1 MFDHADEA
9 SHSFFVALACNASKD
24 LGKKRQWI
32 VHESPRQRERIASE
46 LELWGI
52 TALVLP
58 DSPVNPDNELHEIA
72 DPETAAEWF
81 SILETLAT
89 SDAFAVICGPDSFS
103 QYAPSAKSLL
113 SNRTHLKSGLI
124 LDPTAFA
131 ETLAAH
137 GYERFPTVTARGHF
151 AIRGGILDLFPFQSP
166 RPLRLEFFDTE
177 LESIREF
184 DLNTQASTR
193 KIAEIDLQLTEPPA
207 VATIADY
214 FRAGDV
220 KISLLTDQSDQSDLS
235 DSYASTVAGDSSP
248 RPLEGIPAPHFLI
261 TENTST
267 AEENFTLAAYG
278 SPLGTFD
285 AGDFILDELR
295 REAFFKQ
302 LNEWQRDGWDI
313 GIVFSTKGEL
323 ERFTELSGKNLERDL
338 GLTPIIGE
346 LVSSF
351 TLPVTKLA
359 VLSSSEL
366 FGRYRTPGA
375 ARRSTV
381 EKARAIRARATL
393 DDIEPG
399 DLVVHY
405 EYGIGKFKGIVA
417 EAEGEELQIEYKDGS
432 ILSVPLEQAH
442 LLGKYIGVGGKT
454 PDLNKL
460 GNATWQKNRK
470 SAEKSILDY
479 AARLLRIQAER
490 EHDQGHAHP
499 PDSRWMFEFEQSFHY
514 TETPDQKQAILDTKH
529 DLEAPRPMDRLICG
543 DVGFGKTEVAIRAA
557 FKAITGGKQ
566 VALLCPTTV
575 LAEQHWRTFR
585 ERFSDYPIRV
595 DLLNRFRSAAEV
607 RATIAGLADGSV
619 DMVIGTHR
627 LISGDVAYKD
637 LGLAVVDEE
646 QRFGVAHKEKFK
658 DLFRQIDVLTLSAT
672 PIPRT
677 LYMALMGARD
687 MSTID
692 TAPPNRLPVST
703 TVTAYDERIIRDA
716 IRREMKRGGQVFFL
730 HNRVKTIEMVHK
742 KLKELVP
749 EARVLVGHGQMEK
762 HDLEN
767 VMHAFVNHEADVLLA
782 TTIIETGIDIP
793 NANTILID
801 RADRFGLADLYQL
814 RGRVGRAGEK
824 AYAILLLP
832 REMITQGDA
841 RKRIHAIQQYTA
853 LGSGFKIAMRDL
865 EIRGAGNLLGTKQSG
880 HIAKIGFDLYC
891 QLLRQSIDRLK
902 GKKDP
907 TLHETTFKA
916 DFIVSTE
923 TQWVLRQKTADLET
937 EDKNSSSSQNQKS
950 KIINHQSS
958 ISPSPSVLSV
968 QSVVKNSSSS
978 SSKSKI
984 KNHQSSKQG
993 EHLRTLE
1000 NMTKS
1005 FSLGRS
1011 ETESI
1016 VNQTPDLLPAF
1027 IPTAYLS
1034 DAKLRINA
1042 YRELAEANTQKSIS
1056 LLEKS
1061 WIDRH
1066 GRLPEAVQHLLTI
1079 ARIKAE
1085 AAANNVSSVEISQQ
1099 RIILHRNG
1107 SPILLDGSRFP
1118 RLTKSKPAK
1127 KLEEALEMLMNF

>member
-1 MFDHADEA
+1 MSEG
-9 SHSFFVALACNASKD
+9 LAVPLPNF
-24 LGKKRQWI
+24 I
-32 VHESPRQRERIASE
+32 
-46 LELWGI
+46 I
-52 TALVLP
+52 TP
-58 DSPVNPDNELHEIA
+58 
-72 DPETAAEWF
+72 
-81 SILETLAT
+81 
-89 SDAFAVICGPDSFS
+89 
-103 QYAPSAKSLL
+103 
-113 SNRTHLKSGLI
+113 
-124 LDPTAFA
+124 
-131 ETLAAH
+131 
-137 GYERFPTVTARGHF
+137 
-151 AIRGGILDLFPFQSP
+151 
-166 RPLRLEFFDTE
+166 
-177 LESIREF
+177 
-184 DLNTQASTR
+184 
-193 KIAEIDLQLTEPPA
+193 
-207 VATIADY
+207 
-214 FRAGDV
+214 
-220 KISLLTDQSDQSDLS
+220 
-235 DSYASTVAGDSSP
+235 
-248 RPLEGIPAPHFLI
+248 
-261 TENTST
+261 NTST
-267 AEENFTLAAYG
+267 EEENFTLATYG

-302 LNEWQRDGWDI
+302 LNEWQRDAWDI

-323 ERFTELSGKNLERDL
+323 ERFTELSGKDLERDL
-338 GLTPIIGE
+338 GLTPVIGE
-346 LVSSF
+346 LISSF

-381 EKARAIRARATL
+381 EKARVIRARATL

-405 EYGIGKFKGIVA
+405 EYGIGKFKGIVQ
-417 EAEGEELQIEYKDGS
+417 EEEGEELQIEYKDGS

-442 LLGKYIGVGGKT
+442 LLGKYIGVGGRT

-499 PDSRWMFEFEQSFHY
+499 PDTRWMFEFEQSFHY

-595 DLLNRFRSAAEV
+595 DLLNRFRSPAEV

-627 LISGDVAYKD
+627 LISGDVHYKD

-658 DLFRQIDVLTLSAT
+658 ELFRQVDVLTLSAT

-692 TAPPNRLPVST
+692 TPPPNRLPVST

-841 RKRIHAIQQYTA
+841 RKRIHAIKQYTA

-880 HIAKIGFDLYC
+880 HIAQIGFDLYC

-907 TLHETTFKA
+907 SLQETTFKA
-916 DFIVSTE
+916 DFIISTE
-923 TQWVLRQKTADLET
+923 TQWVSHTETLKLKTS
-937 EDKNSSSSQNQKS
+937 NF
-950 KIINHQSS
+950 
-958 ISPSPSVLSV
+958 PP
-968 QSVVKNSSSS
+968 
-978 SSKSKI
+978 
-984 KNHQSSKQG
+984 
-993 EHLRTLE
+993 
-1000 NMTKS
+1000 
-1005 FSLGRS
+1005 
-1011 ETESI
+1011 
-1016 VNQTPDLLPAF
+1016 LPAF

-1034 DAKLRINA
+1034 DAKLRINS
-1042 YRELAEANTQKSIS
+1042 YRELAESNTSKAIDT
-1056 LLEKS
+1056 LEKN

-1066 GRLPEAVQHLLTI
+1066 GRLPEPVKHLLTI
-1079 ARIKAE
+1079 SRIKAE
-1085 AAANNVSSVEISQQ
+1085 ASANNVASVEISGQ
-1099 RIILHRNG
+1099 RLMLQRNG
-1107 SPILLDGSRFP
+1107 SPILLDGSRYP
-1118 RLTKSKPAK
+1118 RLKKIKPAEM
-1127 KLEEALEMLMNF
+1127 LEEALEMLRNF

>member
-1 MFDHADEA
+1 LNPNPKSWLRHALTIPEFTQHLAPLAIGERQIIFDHADEA
-9 SHSFFVALACNASKD
+9 SHSFFVALACSASKD
-24 LGKKRQWI
+24 LGKKRHWI
-32 VHESPRQRERIASE
+32 VHESPRQRERIATE

-52 TALVLP
+52 TAVVLP
-58 DSPVNPDNELHEIA
+58 DSPVNPENELHEIA

-81 SILETLAT
+81 AILETLAT
-89 SDAFAVICGPDSFS
+89 ADAFSVICGPDSFS
-103 QYAPSAKSLL
+103 QYAPPPKSLL
-113 SNRTHLKSGLI
+113 SNRTHLKPGLI

-131 ETLAAH
+131 ETLTGH
-137 GYERFPTVTARGHF
+137 GYERSPTVTARGHF

-184 DLNTQASTR
+184 DLNSQASTR
-193 KIAEIDLQLTEPPA
+193 KISEIEVLLTEPPA
-207 VATIADY
+207 VAMVSDY
-214 FRAGDV
+214 LRPGDV
-220 KISLLTDQSDQSDLS
+220 KILLQTDQSNPSDQTDLS
-235 DSYASTVAGDSSP
+235 D
-248 RPLEGIPAPHFLI
+248 FLI
-261 TENTST
+261 LSGTST
-267 AEENFTLAAYG
+267 EEENFTLATYG

-285 AGDFILDELR
+285 AGDFVLDEIR

-302 LNEWQRDGWDI
+302 LNEWQRDAWDI
-313 GIVFSTKGEL
+313 GIVFSTKGEH
-323 ERFTELSGKNLERDL
+323 ERFSELSGKDLQRDL
-338 GLTPIIGE
+338 GLTPVIGE
-346 LVSSF
+346 LISSF
-351 TLPVTKLA
+351 TLPVSKLA

-405 EYGIGKFKGIVA
+405 EYGIGKFKGIVQ
-417 EAEGEELQIEYKDGS
+417 EEDGEELQIEYKDGS

-499 PDSRWMFEFEQSFHY
+499 PDTRWMFEFEQSFHY
-514 TETPDQKQAILDTKH
+514 TETPDQKQAITDTKH

-595 DLLNRFRSAAEV
+595 DLLNRFRSPSEV
-607 RATIAGLADGSV
+607 RATIQGLADGSV

-627 LISGDVAYKD
+627 LISGDVVYKD

-658 DLFRQIDVLTLSAT
+658 ELFRQVDVLTLSAT

-692 TAPPNRLPVST
+692 TPPPNRLPVST

-730 HNRVKTIEMVHK
+730 HNRVKTIELVHK

-841 RKRIHAIQQYTA
+841 RKRIHAIKQYTA

-880 HIAKIGFDLYC
+880 HIAQIGFDLYC

-907 TLHETTFKA
+907 TLQETTFKA
-916 DFIVSTE
+916 DFIIPTE
-923 TQWVLRQKTADLET
+923 TQWFSRQKTEDLET
-937 EDKNSSSSQNQKS
+937 EDKNSLKSKTSSSV
-950 KIINHQSS
+950 
-958 ISPSPSVLSV
+958 PSV
-968 QSVVKNSSSS
+968 QSVVKNLPSSNSS
-978 SSKSKI
+978 FTIHSSPFD
-984 KNHQSSKQG
+984 Q
-993 EHLRTLE
+993 
-1000 NMTKS
+1000 
-1005 FSLGRS
+1005 
-1011 ETESI
+1011 
-1016 VNQTPDLLPAF
+1016 LPAY
-1027 IPTAYLS
+1027 IPTGYLA

-1042 YRELAEANTQKSIS
+1042 YRELAEANTTKAIDS
-1056 LLEKS
+1056 LEKN

-1066 GRLPEAVQHLLTI
+1066 GRLPEPVKHLLTI

-1085 AAANNVSSVEISQQ
+1085 AAGNKISSVEISGQ
-1099 RIILHRNG
+1099 RLILQRNG
-1107 SPILLDGSRFP
+1107 HPIILDGSRYP
-1118 RLTKSKPAK
+1118 RLIKSKPEE
-1127 KLEEALEMLMNF
+1127 KLLEALEMLQKF

>member
-1 MFDHADEA
+1 MNLNPKGWLRHALTTPEFNQHLAPFANGERTIVFDHADEA
-9 SHSFFVALACNASKD
+9 SHSFFIALACTASKD
-24 LGKKRQWI
+24 LGKRRQWI
-32 VHESPRQRERIASE
+32 IHESPRQRERLATE

-52 TALVLP
+52 TAVVLP
-58 DSPVNPDNELHEIA
+58 DSPVNPENDLHEIA

-103 QYAPSAKSLL
+103 QYAPSAKSLI

-131 ETLAAH
+131 ETLIEH
-137 GYERFPTVTARGHF
+137 GYERFPTVTGRGHF

-184 DLNTQASTR
+184 DLNSQASTR
-193 KIAEIDLQLTEPPA
+193 KIGEIQLLLTEPPA

-214 FRAGDV
+214 LRPGDV
-220 KISLLTDQSDQSDLS
+220 KVRIQTDQSNPFDQTDLS
-235 DSYASTVAGDSSP
+235 ENYN
-248 RPLEGIPAPHFLI
+248 FLI

-267 AEENFTLAAYG
+267 DEEDFTFASYS

-285 AGDFILDELR
+285 AGDFVLDELR

-302 LNEWQRDGWDI
+302 LNEWQRDAWDI

-323 ERFTELSGKNLERDL
+323 ERFTELSGKDLERDL
-338 GLTPIIGE
+338 GLTPVIGE

-405 EYGIGKFKGIVA
+405 EYGIGKFKGIVQ
-417 EAEGEELQIEYKDGS
+417 EEDGEELQIEYKDGS

-499 PDSRWMFEFEQSFHY
+499 PDTRWMFEFEQSFHY
-514 TETPDQKQAILDTKH
+514 TETPDQKQAIIDTKH

-607 RATIAGLADGSV
+607 RATIQGLADGSV

-658 DLFRQIDVLTLSAT
+658 ELFRQVDVLTLSAT

-692 TAPPNRLPVST
+692 TPPPNRLPVST

-767 VMHAFVNHEADVLLA
+767 VMHDFVNHEADVLLA

-841 RKRIHAIQQYTA
+841 RKRIHAIKQYTA

-880 HIAKIGFDLYC
+880 HIAQIGFDLYC

-907 TLHETTFKA
+907 LLQETTFKA
-916 DFIVSTE
+916 DFIISTE
-923 TQWVLRQKTADLET
+923 TQWISRQKTEDLET
-937 EDKNSSSSQNQKS
+937 EDKN
-950 KIINHQSS
+950 H
-958 ISPSPSVLSV
+958 
-968 QSVVKNSSSS
+968 

-984 KNHQSSKQG
+984 QNQQS
-993 EHLRTLE
+993 
-1000 NMTKS
+1000 
-1005 FSLGRS
+1005 
-1011 ETESI
+1011 SI
-1016 VNQTPDLLPAF
+1016 VNNTSVRLPAF
-1027 IPTAYLS
+1027 IPTSYLS
-1034 DAKLRINA
+1034 DAKLRIHA
-1042 YRELAEANTQKSIS
+1042 YRELAEANTPKAIDT
-1056 LLEKS
+1056 LENN

-1066 GRLPEAVQHLLTI
+1066 GRLPDPVKHLLTTT
-1079 ARIKAE
+1079 RIKAE
-1085 AAANNVSSVEISQQ
+1085 AAANNVASVEITGQ
-1099 RIILHRNG
+1099 RLILQKNG
-1107 SPILLDGSRFP
+1107 SPILLDGSRYP
-1118 RLTKSKPAK
+1118 RLTKTKPAEM
-1127 KLEEALEMLMNF
+1127 LNEALEMLRNF

>member
-1 MFDHADEA
+1 MA
-9 SHSFFVALACNASKD
+9 SRD
-24 LGKKRQWI
+24 RGKKRQWI
-32 VHESPRQRERIASE
+32 VHDSPRQRERIATE

-58 DSPVNPDNELHEIA
+58 DSPVNPENDLHEIS

-81 SILETLAT
+81 SILETLAS
-89 SDAFAVICGPDSFS
+89 SDTFAVICGPDSFS

-113 SNRTHLKSGLI
+113 SNRTHLKPGLI

-131 ETLAAH
+131 ETLAEH

-184 DLNTQASTR
+184 DLNSQASTR
-193 KIAEIDLQLTEPPA
+193 KISEIEVLLTEPPA
-207 VATIADY
+207 VATVADY
-214 FRAGDV
+214 FRPGDV
-220 KISLLTDQSDQSDLS
+220 KISLLTDQSNPSDQTDLS
-235 DSYASTVAGDSSP
+235 DSYD
-248 RPLEGIPAPHFLI
+248 FLI

-285 AGDFILDELR
+285 AGDFVLDELR

-302 LNEWQRDGWDI
+302 LNEWQREQWDI

-323 ERFTELSGKNLERDL
+323 ERFTELSGKDLERDL
-338 GLTPIIGE
+338 GLTPVIGE
-346 LVSSF
+346 LISSF

-375 ARRSTV
+375 ARRSSV
-381 EKARAIRARATL
+381 EKARVIRARATL
-393 DDIEPG
+393 DDIELG

-405 EYGIGKFKGIVA
+405 EYGIGKFKGIA
-417 EAEGEELQIEYKDGS
+417 QEEEGEELQIEYKDGS

-499 PDSRWMFEFEQSFHY
+499 PDTRWMFEFEQSFHY

-595 DLLNRFRSAAEV
+595 DLLNRFRSPAEV

-627 LISGDVAYKD
+627 LISGDVVYKD
-637 LGLAVVDEE
+637 LGLAIVDEE

-658 DLFRQIDVLTLSAT
+658 ELFRQVDVLTLSAT

-692 TAPPNRLPVST
+692 TPPPNRLPVST

-841 RKRIHAIQQYTA
+841 RKRIHAIKQYTA

-880 HIAKIGFDLYC
+880 HIAQIGFDLYC

-907 TLHETTFKA
+907 SLQETTFKA
-916 DFIVSTE
+916 DFIIPTE
-923 TQWVLRQKTADLET
+923 TQWVSHTETLKLKT
-937 EDKNSSSSQNQKS
+937 
-950 KIINHQSS
+950 
-958 ISPSPSVLSV
+958 
-968 QSVVKNSSSS
+968 
-978 SSKSKI
+978 
-984 KNHQSSKQG
+984 
-993 EHLRTLE
+993 E
-1000 NMTKS
+1000 N
-1005 FSLGRS
+1005 FPP
-1011 ETESI
+1011 I
-1016 VNQTPDLLPAF
+1016 PAF

-1034 DAKLRINA
+1034 DAKLRINS
-1042 YRELAEANTQKSIS
+1042 YRELAESNTSKSIDS
-1056 LLEKS
+1056 LEKN

-1066 GRLPEAVQHLLTI
+1066 GRLPEPVKHLLTI

-1085 AAANNVSSVEISQQ
+1085 AAANNVSSVEISGQ
-1099 RIILHRNG
+1099 RLMLQRNG
-1107 SPILLDGSRFP
+1107 SPILLDGSRYP
-1118 RLTKSKPAK
+1118 RLMKTKPAEM
-1127 KLEEALEMLMNF
+1127 LEEALEMLRNF